1 MNLVTPRGDS
11 SQQKPTERQWKRLAG
26 DTLERAAKIRPL
38 RNAVRKLASKGFV
51 PQPVWWWMRFD
62 GPFVMAADGGA
73 QFTYVAN
80 KDDRIGHLFFWAGV
94 YAYEPET
101 LRVFVKLART
111 ARGFLD
117 IGAASGAFTLVASSV
132 NESIVT
138 YAFEPLDDS
147 YARLAEHIRINGLSG
162 RCFPIKK
169 ALSDQVGTAEFF
181 IPDPSVLS
189 RDCSFLIDV
198 REEPEWPGQRITV
211 ETTTAASIVP
221 PDQPIDLVKIDAEG
235 AEAVILRGMHPLLV
249 AHRPTL
255 IIEFFWNG
263 SYREACAILD
273 QLGYRYYHLTPNGP
287 IPIPAVNPAPDAEYM
302 NYLCVPESRD
312 LPSDLGPSN

>member
-1 MNLVTPRGDS
+1 MNLVTPRGES
-11 SQQKPTERQWKRLAG
+11 SQEEPTKPRWKQLAG
-26 DTLERAAKIRPL
+26 DTLERAARVRPV
-38 RNAVRKLASKGFV
+38 RNLVRRLADKGLV
-51 PQPVWWWMRFD
+51 PQPIWWWMRFD
-62 GPFVMAADGGA
+62 GPFTMSADGGK
-73 QFTYVAN
+73 QFTYVAS

-147 YARLAEHIRINGLSG
+147 YARLAEHIRINALSG

-181 IPDPSVLS
+181 VPDPSVLS
-189 RDCSFLIDV
+189 RDCSFLVDV
-198 REEPEWPGQRITV
+198 REEPEWPGRRLSV
-211 ETTTAASIVP
+211 ETTTAATVVP
-221 PDQPIDLVKIDAEG
+221 ADEPIDLVKIDAEG
-235 AEAVILRGMHPLLV
+235 AEAVILKGMHPLLV
-249 AHRPTL
+249 AQRPVL

-263 SYREACAILD
+263 SYREACATLD
-273 QLGYRYYHLTPNGP
+273 SLGYRYYHLTPDGP
-287 IPIPAVNPAPDAEYM
+287 IPVPAVNPSPGDLYM
-302 NYLCVPESRD
+302 NYLCVPESRELSPD
-312 LPSDLGPSN
+312 VFASA